1 MHASAA
7 GRSLA
12 AALAVAVLAPA
23 FAQASAPSRSEPM
36 APAARPSKAS
46 ERFPRERLVPL
57 LKPALGA
64 WTRDALRSA
73 RLPQDDPGTP
83 PVQAEYTGPAG
94 PASVAI
100 TVVAP
105 GPAWTGEPV
114 ERAIDGGT
122 EKLWRWNQ
130 RPVRE
135 ARYDTP
141 PRQVVTVTLANGIV
155 LTASSPRADAAAL
168 RELLAAI
175 DLDAAERLRPGAR

>member
-1 MHASAA
+1 MNALAA
-7 GRSLA
+7 RCSLA
-12 AALAVAVLAPA
+12 AALAAAALAPA

-36 APAARPSKAS
+36 APAARPSKAT

-64 WTRDALRSA
+64 WKRVSLRSA
-73 RLPQDDPGTP
+73 RLPQDDPATP
-83 PVQAEYTGPAG
+83 PVEAGYEGPAG
-94 PASVAI
+94 RASVAL

-114 ERAIDGGT
+114 ERTIDGGT

-130 RPVRE
+130 RPTRE
-135 ARYDTP
+135 ARYEQP

-155 LTASSPRADAAAL
+155 LTAASPTADAAAL
-168 RELLAAI
+168 RELLAAV